1 MATMSFVLN
10 LTSGFLVQIQFFLML
25 PIQLDILNQ
34 WYEIV
39 FQMILKTLLNLIY
52 LKRSYGDGN
61 QLIVLVG
68 CVKKT
73 I

>member
-61 QLIVLVG
+61 QLILLVG
-68 CVKKT
+68 SVKKT